1 MVLHIGYTP
10 FSRWFDQELRAAV
23 RHQPQLAQIHVWK
36 ALVFVPTFSIPS
48 FNRCQEQS
56 QHKPTVQRFQSTRSS
71 IVCVCLVRYPCTGA
85 GFFSTHALQG
95 WLGRKDARVSL
106 LSCDLRRCLLSSSF
120 LWSHHISETCRRMGK
135 TFYIFSPQNHF
146 NCWFPPLPKVLRCTI
161 CKGKVFFFS
170 HSQNLPVLSLLWGR
184 GLLQESFALAELWLQ
199 CLGCRNRRIL
209 GSKIVCFPCDGRI
222 GYLKERDFHFWSW
235 CSRRMMCKEGS
246 VTGLVE
252 TAVVSSLQKAKQQ
265 DVHHS
270 YTSAWNSISS
280 ASWGAAP
287 ARIKGSEPRG
297 LQTGKSNSECISHYG
312 KD

>member
-1 MVLHIGYTP
+1 MLM
-10 FSRWFDQELRAAV
+10 
-23 RHQPQLAQIHVWK
+23 
-36 ALVFVPTFSIPS
+36 
-48 FNRCQEQS
+48 C
-56 QHKPTVQRFQSTRSS
+56 
-71 IVCVCLVRYPCTGA
+71 
-85 GFFSTHALQG
+85 
-95 WLGRKDARVSL
+95 
-106 LSCDLRRCLLSSSF
+106 LSSPVTSE
-120 LWSHHISETCRRMGK
+120 SICYRAVSSGVTISQRHAEEWGRLSI
-135 TFYIFSPQNHF
+135 FYLPRIILIADL
-146 NCWFPPLPKVLRCTI
+146 PPLPKVLRCTI

-170 HSQNLPVLSLLWGR
+170 HSQNLPVLSLVWGR
-184 GLLQESFALAELWLQ
+184 GLLQESLALAELWLQ
-199 CLGCRNRRIL
+199 CPGCRNRRIL

-235 CSRRMMCKEGS
+235 CSCRMMCKEGS

>member
-71 IVCVCLVRYPCTGA
+71 IVCVCLARYPCTGA

-106 LSCDLRRCLLSSSF
+106 LFCDHRKYLLSSSF

-161 CKGKVFFFS
+161 CKGKGFFPTHRIYLFCLCFGEEAFYRS
-170 HSQNLPVLSLLWGR
+170 PLP
-184 GLLQESFALAELWLQ
+184 LQS
-199 CLGCRNRRIL
+199 
-209 GSKIVCFPCDGRI
+209 CD
-222 GYLKERDFHFWSW
+222 
-235 CSRRMMCKEGS
+235 C
-246 VTGLVE
+246 
-252 TAVVSSLQKAKQQ
+252 
-265 DVHHS
+265 
-270 YTSAWNSISS
+270 SAW
-280 ASWGAAP
+280 AA
-287 ARIKGSEPRG
+287 GTGGFWDPRLFVFLVMVG
-297 LQTGKSNSECISHYG
+297 
-312 KD
+312 